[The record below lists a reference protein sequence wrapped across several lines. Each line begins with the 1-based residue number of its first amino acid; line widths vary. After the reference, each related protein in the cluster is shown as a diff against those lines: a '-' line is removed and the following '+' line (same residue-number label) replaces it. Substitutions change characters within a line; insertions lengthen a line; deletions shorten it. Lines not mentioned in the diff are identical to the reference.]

1 MPRNRHKSP
10 KEKTLETL
18 KKYLKGGETVI
29 CGVSGGPDSVFLLHC
44 LANFS
49 EKIAKIKIVVFH
61 VNHSLRGLDAELDEN
76 HVKILAKS
84 FGFPYHVKKIDVLVL
99 AKSKKQS
106 LEEIS
111 REIRYNFALE
121 LQKKY
126 KADFVT
132 TAHHADD
139 NLETVLLN
147 LIRGSGLKG
156 LSGMKE
162 ISRKRNGLKL
172 LRPLLNISKE
182 EIRLHLEEKDID
194 FRIDQSNLDTK
205 IPRNYVR
212 HEIIP
217 KLKAL
222 NPNVQKTILKNS
234 TNILDI
240 HDYLKEKAKKWISE
254 HENKFDTKEL
264 KLLPKPIQKEI
275 LLQIYKKKNGN
286 TKNLEAVHI
295 DEVLEI
301 ISKNIGRKQKKLGKY
316 TVEIQKGTFILR

>member
-10 KEKTLETL
+10 EEKALETL
-18 KKYLKGGETVI
+18 KKYLKGGDTVI
-29 CGVSGGPDSVFLLHC
+29 CGVSGGADSVFLLHC
-44 LANFS
+44 LAHFS

-76 HVKILAKS
+76 HVRNLAKS
-84 FGFPYHVKKIDVLVL
+84 FGFPYHVEKVDVLAL

-106 LEEIS
+106 LEEIG

-121 LQKKY
+121 LQNKY
-126 KADFVT
+126 KAAFVT

-139 NLETVLLN
+139 NLETILLN

-162 ISRKRNGLKL
+162 VSHKRSGLKL

-182 EIRLHLEEKDID
+182 EIKLHLEERDID
-194 FRIDQSNLDTK
+194 FRIDQSNLDTN
-205 IPRNYVR
+205 IPRNYIR

-217 KLKAL
+217 RLKSL

-234 TNILDI
+234 KNILEI
-240 HDYLKEKAKKWISE
+240 HDYLKEEAEEWIKAHSE
-254 HENKFDTKEL
+254 KLDTKEL
-264 KLLPKPIQKEI
+264 KLLPKPIQREI

-286 TKNLEAVHI
+286 TRNLEAVHI